1 MSEFDLSMRF
11 IDEQIVEWAPQQAAR
26 RYALELGL
34 PTISRALGAHLAF
47 VAASTQSRKI
57 IEIGS
62 TGGLTTTWLHRGSP
76 GATITCIDGEPEHLA
91 QTRRAL
97 LDTGHAASAIRCI
110 TGDPHRVLPRMS
122 EDTYDLVL
130 IAGPLQHVSAHLQ
143 HGLRVV
149 RPGGTIL
156 VLNALH
162 QGRVADPARRD
173 SITAS
178 LRLII
183 REFQRQPD
191 LACSVIPVDGGL
203 LQVTSLAP

>member
-1 MSEFDLSMRF
+1 MRF
-11 IDEQIVEWAPQQAAR
+11 TDEQIVEQPAQQSAR

-34 PTISRALGAHLAF
+34 PTISRTLGAHLAF
-47 VAASTQSRKI
+47 VAASTRAERI

-62 TGGLTTTWLHRGSP
+62 TGGLTTTWLHRGAP
-76 GATITCIDGEPEHLA
+76 KATITCIDNEPEHLA

-97 LDTGHAASAIRCI
+97 LEAAHPATAIRCI
-110 TGDPHRVLPRMS
+110 SGDPHRVLPRMS

-130 IAGPLQHVSAHLQ
+130 ITGPLQHVSAHLQ

-156 VLNALH
+156 VLNALN

-173 SITAS
+173 AITTS
-178 LRLII
+178 LRLVI

-191 LACSVIPVDGGL
+191 LVTSVIPIDGGL
-203 LQVTSLAP
+203 LQVTALPQ

>member
-11 IDEQIVEWAPQQAAR
+11 IDEQIVEEPAQRAAR

-34 PTISRALGAHLAF
+34 PTLSRALGAHLAF
-47 VAASTQSRKI
+47 VAASSRARQI

-62 TGGLTTTWLHRGSP
+62 TGGLTTTWLHRGAP
-76 GATITCIDGEPEHLA
+76 HATITCIDDESEHLA

-97 LDTGHAASAIRCI
+97 LESGHSSSAIRCI
-110 TGDPHRVLPRMS
+110 TGDPHQVLPRMS

-130 IAGPLQHVSAHLQ
+130 IAGPLDHVAAHLQ

-156 VLNALH
+156 VLNALNR
-162 QGRVADPARRD
+162 GRVADPARRD
-173 SITAS
+173 PITAA
-178 LRLII
+178 LRLVI

-191 LACSVIPVDGGL
+191 LVTSVIPIDGGL
-203 LQVTSLAP
+203 LQVTALDR

>member
-11 IDEQIVEWAPQQAAR
+11 IDEQIVEQAPQQAAR

-47 VAASTQSRKI
+47 VAASTCAQKI

-62 TGGLTTTWLHRGSP
+62 TGGLSTTWLHRGSP
-76 GATITCIDGEPEHLA
+76 RATITCIDSEPEHLA

-97 LDTGHAASAIRCI
+97 LDSAHPAGAIRCI

-130 IAGPLQHVSAHLQ
+130 ITGPLQHVAAHLQ

-156 VLNALH
+156 VLNALNH
-162 QGRVADPARRD
+162 GRVADPARRD
-173 SITAS
+173 PITTS
-178 LRLII
+178 LRLVI

-191 LACSVIPVDGGL
+191 LACAVLPVDGGL
-203 LQVTSLAP
+203 LQVTSLAT

>member
-1 MSEFDLSMRF
+1 MSEFELSMRF
-11 IDEQIVEWAPQQAAR
+11 IDEQIVELAPQQAAR

-47 VAASTQSRKI
+47 VAAATRANQI

-62 TGGLTTTWLHRGSP
+62 TGGLTTTWLHRGAP
-76 GATITCIDGEPEHLA
+76 NATITCIDSEPEHLA

-97 LDTGHAASAIRCI
+97 LDAAHLSSAIRCI
-110 TGDPHRVLPRMS
+110 SGDPHTVLPRMS

-130 IAGPLQHVSAHLQ
+130 VTGPLQHVAAHLQ
-143 HGLRVV
+143 HSLRVV

-156 VLNALH
+156 VLNALNH
-162 QGRVADPARRD
+162 GRVADPARRD
-173 SITAS
+173 AITSS
-178 LRLII
+178 LRLVI

-191 LACSVIPVDGGL
+191 LASSVIPIDGGL
-203 LQVTSLAP
+203 LQLTSLPG